1 MGLDRLLGE
10 EESLADLAVHETFSD
25 ELKHLDLASSRLLLQ
40 LARWR
45 RPQWY
50 NLRSGVTADAS
61 ALRRFLEAT
70 SVIEV
75 PRQNLSAFCLIH
87 DPCIGAVPRSVLP

>member
-1 MGLDRLLGE
+1 MGLDRLLGK
-10 EESLADLAVHETFSD
+10 EESLADLAIHETLSD
-25 ELKHLDLASSRLLLQ
+25 ELKDLDLACSGLLLQ

-50 NLRSGVTADAS
+50 NLRSGVTAGAS
-61 ALRRFLEAT
+61 TLRRLFEAA
-70 SVIEV
+70 SVVEV

-87 DPCIGAVPRSVLP
+87 APVIGVVPRLAVP